1 MWPFKRKRN
10 SAREN
15 LKQVYYYEKDFTTLK
30 ILSKEGKTSMTQ
42 VAHDMLVIYLGYKYG
57 DVTGDIKRL
66 QQDLDLDLVADEF
79 RKTRDELKL
88 YKERFGEIV
97 A

>member
-1 MWPFKRKRN
+1 MWPFKRNKK

-15 LKQVYYYEKDFTTLK
+15 LKQVYYYKNDFITLK
-30 ILSKEGKTSMTQ
+30 TLSKEAKTSMTRLT
-42 VAHDMLVIYLGYKYG
+42 HDILVMYLGYKYG
-57 DVTGDIKRL
+57 DATGDIKRL
-66 QQDLDLDLVADEF
+66 QRDLDLVTDEC

-88 YKERFGEIV
+88 YKEKFGEII

>member
-15 LKQVYYYEKDFTTLK
+15 LKQVYYYKEDFITLK
-30 ILSKEGKTSMTQ
+30 SLSKEGKMSITR
-42 VAHDMLVIYLGYKYG
+42 VAHDILVMYLGYKYG
-57 DVTGDIKRL
+57 DATGDIKRL
-66 QQDLDLDLVADEF
+66 QRDLDLVADEC
-79 RKTRDELKL
+79 RKTRDKLKV
-88 YKERFGEIV
+88 YKERFGEIT

>member
-1 MWPFKRKRN
+1 
-10 SAREN
+10 
-15 LKQVYYYEKDFTTLK
+15 
-30 ILSKEGKTSMTQ
+30 MTQ

>member
-1 MWPFKRKRN
+1 MWLFKRKKK

-15 LKQVYYYEKDFTTLK
+15 LKQVYYYKKDFTTLK
-30 ILSKEGKTSMTQ
+30 ILSKEGETSMTR
-42 VAHDMLVIYLGYKYG
+42 VAHDILVMYPGYKYG
-57 DVTGDIKRL
+57 DATGDIKTL
-66 QQDLDLDLVADEF
+66 QRDLDLVTDEC
-79 RKTRDELKL
+79 RKTREELKI

>member
-1 MWPFKRKRN
+1 MWPLKRKRN

-15 LKQVYYYEKDFTTLK
+15 LKQVYCYQKDFTTLK
-30 ILSKEGKTSMTQ
+30 ALSKEVKTSMTQ
-42 VAHDMLVIYLGYKYG
+42 VAHDILVMYLGYKYG
-57 DVTGDIKRL
+57 DATGDIKRL
-66 QQDLDLDLVADEF
+66 QRDLDLVADEF